1 MPGFGTSLLQIGRG
15 MRRLAVTGVVIGLSV
30 AAVLGG
36 VDLIAERAAAVPS
49 PPRAP
54 LTPVAVALV
63 APQAGYEVA
72 RRFIGQVE
80 APGRID
86 LGFELGGRI
95 VEILAQEGDLVRR
108 GAPLARLDTAALE
121 AQRAV
126 LHGERTALAADA
138 ELARLTQTRNDQ
150 LARGGFRSESARDDS
165 RLAVARLTARMASIE
180 AHIAG
185 VDIQIGKSTIAA
197 PFDAVVGS
205 RLVDP
210 GQNIGAGAP
219 VLRLFE
225 QAAPQL
231 RVGLPVGL
239 AGRLAPGA
247 AVSVEIEGKRVEG
260 RVLRL
265 RSDLDPVTRTRG
277 IVVALPGALA
287 EHARLAFGQ
296 TGSLL
301 LEEEVAEPGFWA
313 PVAALREGGRGSWTV
328 LAIVSGPAGET
339 VAPAAVEV
347 IHMAGERVFLRGA
360 LAEGAR
366 IVSRAPARVA
376 PGQVV
381 AVLAE

>member
-1 MPGFGTSLLQIGRG
+1 MPSLGVSLIRIGRG
-15 MRRLAVTGVVIGLSV
+15 IWRLAVTGTVIGLAA
-30 AAVLGG
+30 AAVLVGA
-36 VDLIAERAAAVPS
+36 DLIAERARAIPS
-49 PPRAP
+49 PPQAP
-54 LTPVAVALV
+54 LTPVAVVLV
-63 APQAGYEVA
+63 APQEGYAVT
-72 RRFIGQVE
+72 RRFIGQIE

-95 VEILAQEGDLVRR
+95 VEILADEGDVVRR
-108 GAPLARLDTAALE
+108 GAPLGRLDTTALE
-121 AQRAV
+121 AERAV
-126 LHGERTALAADA
+126 LQSERAALAADA
-138 ELARLTQTRNDQ
+138 ELARLTHTRNEQ
-150 LARGGFRSESARDDS
+150 LARGGFRSESTRDDS
-165 RLAVARLTARMASIE
+165 RLAVARLTARMAAIE
-180 AHIAG
+180 AQITG

-231 RVGLPVGL
+231 RVGLPIGL

-247 AVSVEIEGKRVEG
+247 SVAVEIEGQLSEG

-265 RSDLDPVTRTRG
+265 RADLDPITRTRG
-277 IVVALPGALA
+277 IVVALP
-287 EHARLAFGQ
+287 EDARLAFGQ

-301 LEEEVAEPGFWA
+301 LEEVVAEPGFWA

-328 LAIVSGPAGET
+328 LAVASGPAGEAVT
-339 VAPAAVEV
+339 PAAVEV
-347 IHMAGERVFLRGA
+347 IHMAGDRVFLRGA
-360 LAEGAR
+360 LADGAR
-366 IVSRAPARVA
+366 IVSHAPSRVA

>member
-1 MPGFGTSLLQIGRG
+1 MPDPRTSFLTIGGG
-15 MRRLAVTGVVIGLSV
+15 MRRLLVTGAVIGVSV

-36 VDLIAERAAAVPS
+36 ADLIAERAAAVPS
-49 PPRAP
+49 PPQAP
-54 LTPVAVALV
+54 LTPVAVAVV
-63 APQAGYEVA
+63 ATQPGYEVT
-72 RRFIGQVE
+72 RRFIGQIE

-95 VEILAQEGDLVRR
+95 VEILAQEGDRVGRD
-108 GAPLARLDTAALE
+108 APLARLDTAALE
-121 AQRAV
+121 AQRAA
-126 LHGERTALAADA
+126 LQGERAALAADV
-138 ELARLTQTRNDQ
+138 ELARLTQTRNEQ

-165 RLAVARLTARMASIE
+165 RLAVARLTARMAAIE
-180 AHIAG
+180 AQIAG
-185 VDIQIGKSTIAA
+185 VDIQISKSTIGA
-197 PFDAVVGS
+197 PFNAVVGS

-219 VLRLFE
+219 VFRLFE

-231 RVGLPVGL
+231 RVGLPIGL
-239 AGRLAPGA
+239 AGRLAPGT
-247 AVSVEIEGKRVEG
+247 AVTVEIEGQRLEG

-277 IVVALPGALA
+277 VVVALP
-287 EHARLAFGQ
+287 EDARLAFGQ

-301 LEEEVAEPGFWA
+301 LVEEVAEPGFWA

-328 LAIVSGPAGET
+328 LALASGPAGDT

-347 IHMAGERVFLRGA
+347 IHMAGDRVFLRGA
-360 LAEGAR
+360 LADGAR
-366 IVSRAPARVA
+366 IVSRAPARVV

>member
-1 MPGFGTSLLQIGRG
+1 MPGLGTSLLKIGRG
-15 MRRLAVTGVVIGLSV
+15 MRRLAVTGAIIGLSV
-30 AAVLGG
+30 ATVLGG
-36 VDLIAERAAAVPS
+36 ADLIAERAAMVP
-49 PPRAP
+49 PPPGAP
-54 LTPVAVALV
+54 LTPVAVAPV
-63 APQAGYEVA
+63 APQAGYQVT

-95 VEILAQEGDLVRR
+95 VEILAQEGDRVRV

-121 AQRAV
+121 AQRAA
-126 LHGERTALAADA
+126 LRGEHAALAADA

-165 RLAVARLTARMASIE
+165 RLAVARLTARMASLD
-180 AHIAG
+180 AQIAG

-210 GQNIGAGAP
+210 GQNIGAGGP
-219 VLRLFE
+219 VFRLFE

-239 AGRLAPGA
+239 ANRLAPG
-247 AVSVEIEGKRVEG
+247 VVVPVDIEGQRLEG

-277 IVVALPGALA
+277 IVVALP
-287 EHARLAFGQ
+287 EDARLAFGQ

-328 LAIVSGPAGET
+328 LAIASGPSGEV

-347 IHMAGERVFLRGA
+347 IHMAGDRVFLRGA
-360 LAEGAR
+360 LADGAR
-366 IVSRAPARVA
+366 IVARAPARVA
-376 PGQVV
+376 PGQAV

>member
-1 MPGFGTSLLQIGRG
+1 
-15 MRRLAVTGVVIGLSV
+15 MRRMAVTGAVVGLSV

-36 VDLIAERAAAVPS
+36 ADLIAQRAAAVPS
-49 PPRAP
+49 PPGAP
-54 LTPVAVALV
+54 VTPVAVALV
-63 APQAGYEVA
+63 APQAGYAVT
-72 RRFIGQVE
+72 RRFIGQIE

-108 GAPLARLDTAALE
+108 GAALARLDTAALE

-126 LHGERTALAADA
+126 LQGERAALAADA

-165 RLAVARLTARMASIE
+165 RLAVARLTARMASLD
-180 AHIAG
+180 AQIAG
-185 VDIQIGKSTIAA
+185 VDIQIGKSSIAA

-205 RLVDP
+205 RLADP

-219 VLRLFE
+219 VFRLFE

-231 RVGLPVGL
+231 RVGLPIGL

-247 AVSVEIEGKRVEG
+247 PVSVEIEGQRIEG

-265 RSDLDPVTRTRG
+265 RPDLDPVTRTRG
-277 IVVALPGALA
+277 VVVALP
-287 EHARLAFGQ
+287 EDARLAFGQ

-301 LEEEVAEPGFWA
+301 LQEEVAEPGFWA

-328 LAIVSGPAGET
+328 LAIISGPAGDT
-339 VAPAAVEV
+339 VVPAAVEV
-347 IHMAGERVFLRGA
+347 IHMAGDRVFLRGTPA
-360 LAEGAR
+360 DGAR
-366 IVSRAPARVA
+366 IVARAPARVA

>member
-1 MPGFGTSLLQIGRG
+1 MPGFGTTLPRIGRG
-15 MRRLAVTGVVIGLSV
+15 ARRLSVTGAVIALAV
-30 AAVLGG
+30 AALLGG
-36 VDLIAERAAAVPS
+36 ADLIADRAAAVP
-49 PPRAP
+49 PPPPAP
-54 LTPVAVALV
+54 ITPVAVAQV
-63 APQAGYEVA
+63 VPQAGYQVT

-95 VEILAQEGDLVRR
+95 VEILAQEGDRVRA

-121 AQRAV
+121 AQRAG
-126 LHGERTALAADA
+126 LRGEHAALAADA
-138 ELARLTQTRNDQ
+138 ELARLTQARNDQ
-150 LARGGFRSESARDDS
+150 LARGGFRSESARDDA
-165 RLAVARLTARMASIE
+165 RLAVARFTARMASLD
-180 AHIAG
+180 AQIAG

-205 RLVDP
+205 RVVDP

-239 AGRLAPGA
+239 ASRLAPGG
-247 AVSVEIEGKRVEG
+247 VVPVDIDGQRLDG

-265 RSDLDPVTRTRG
+265 RADLDPVTRTRG
-277 IVVALPGALA
+277 IVVALP
-287 EHARLAFGQ
+287 EDARLAFGQ

-301 LEEEVAEPGFWA
+301 LEEVVAEPGFWA
-313 PVAALREGGRGSWTV
+313 PVAALREGSRGSWTV
-328 LAIVSGPAGET
+328 LAIAGGPAGET

-347 IHMAGERVFLRGA
+347 IHMAGDRVFLRGA
-360 LAEGAR
+360 LADGAR
-366 IVSRAPARVA
+366 FVARAPARVA
-376 PGQVV
+376 PGQAV
-381 AVLAE
+381 AARAE

>member
-1 MPGFGTSLLQIGRG
+1 MPGLGSRLVNTGLVIRSLV
-15 MRRLAVTGVVIGLSV
+15 MTGAVIGLAA

-36 VDLIAERAAAVPS
+36 GDLLAQRAAAVPS
-49 PPRAP
+49 PPAAP
-54 LTPVAVALV
+54 LTPVAVAQV
-63 APQAGYEVA
+63 APRPGYAVT
-72 RRFIGQVE
+72 RRFIGQIE

-95 VEILAQEGDLVRR
+95 VEILAQEGDKVRR

-126 LHGERTALAADA
+126 LQAERAALAADV
-138 ELARLTQTRNDQ
+138 ELARLTRTRDEQ

-165 RLAVARLTARMASIE
+165 RLAVVRLAARMAALDSQ
-180 AHIAG
+180 IAG
-185 VDIQIGKSTIAA
+185 VDIQIAKSTIAS
-197 PFDAVVGS
+197 PFDAVVGG

-219 VLRLFE
+219 VLALFE

-239 AGRLAPGA
+239 AGQLAPGA
-247 AVSVEIEGKRVEG
+247 VVQVEIEGQRMAG

-265 RSDLDPVTRTRG
+265 RSDLDPLTRTRG
-277 IVVALPGALA
+277 IVVALPGDAQ
-287 EHARLAFGQ
+287 LAFGQ

-328 LAIVSGPAGET
+328 LSIASGPAGET

-347 IHMAGERVFLRGA
+347 IHMAGDRVFLRGV
-360 LAEGAR
+360 LAPGAR
-366 IVSRAPARVA
+366 FVARAPARVA

>member
-1 MPGFGTSLLQIGRG
+1 MQGLGISLVNTGLVI
-15 MRRLAVTGVVIGLSV
+15 RRLVVTGAVLGLSA

-36 VDLIAERAAAVPS
+36 GDLLARRAAAVPS
-49 PPRAP
+49 PPAAP
-54 LTPVAVALV
+54 VTPVAVAEV
-63 APQAGYEVA
+63 APVEGYAVT
-72 RRFIGQVE
+72 RRFIGQIE

-95 VEILAQEGDLVRR
+95 IEILAQEGDEVRR
-108 GAPLARLDTAALE
+108 GAPLGRLDTAALE
-121 AQRAV
+121 AQRDV
-126 LHGERTALAADA
+126 LQAERAALAADL
-138 ELARLTQTRNDQ
+138 ELARLTRIRDEQ

-165 RLAVARLTARMASIE
+165 RLAVVRLAARMMALE
-180 AHIAG
+180 AQIAG
-185 VDIQIGKSTIAA
+185 VDIQIGKSTIVS
-197 PFDAVVGS
+197 PFDAVVGG

-219 VLRLFE
+219 VLTLFE

-247 AVSVEIEGKRVEG
+247 IVAVEIEGQLLAG

-277 IVVALPGALA
+277 IVVALPGD
-287 EHARLAFGQ
+287 ARLAFGQ
-296 TGSLL
+296 TGSLQ
-301 LEEEVAEPGFWA
+301 LEEVVAEPGFWA

-328 LAIVSGPAGET
+328 LAIASGRAGAT

-347 IHMAGERVFLRGA
+347 LHMAGDRVFLRGA
-360 LAEGAR
+360 LAAGAR
-366 IVSRAPARVA
+366 IVSHAPARVA
-376 PGQVV
+376 PGQAVV
-381 AVLAE
+381 VLAE